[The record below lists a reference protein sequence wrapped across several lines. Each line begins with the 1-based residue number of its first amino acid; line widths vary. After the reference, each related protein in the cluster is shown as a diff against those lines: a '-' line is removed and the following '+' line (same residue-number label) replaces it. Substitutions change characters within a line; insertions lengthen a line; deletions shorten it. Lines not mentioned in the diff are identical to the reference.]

1 MVTDKQASAFVGAV
15 FDALVLLGIAKEPTD
30 YKTNADGSRTWN
42 DDKHNVIQG
51 ACENILEAFG
61 WR

>member
-1 MVTDKQASAFVGAV
+1 MMTNKQASAFVNAV
-15 FDALVLLGIAKEPTD
+15 FDALVLLGVAKEGND
-30 YKTNADGSRTWN
+30 YRTNTDGSRTWN
-42 DDKHNVIQG
+42 DDKHNVIQD